1 MYLYPCFRE
10 PAIRPDMVGTLMNV
24 PKQSVSTG
32 QPLTRKHR
40 ALELPPI
47 HLPNLEE
54 PDLIGADTSTD
65 TNRYQ
70 PDVVVEDLLEACS
83 SS

>member
-1 MYLYPCFRE
+1 
-10 PAIRPDMVGTLMNV
+10 MVRTPMNA
-24 PKQSVSTG
+24 PKPSVSTG
-32 QPLTRKHR
+32 QDLTRKQR
-40 ALELPPI
+40 AFELTPI

-54 PDLIGADTSTD
+54 PDLVGADTSTD

>member
-1 MYLYPCFRE
+1 
-10 PAIRPDMVGTLMNV
+10 MVGTHMNP

-32 QPLTRKHR
+32 QDLTQKQR
-40 ALELPPI
+40 ALELTPI

-70 PDVVVEDLLEACS
+70 PNVVVEDLLEVCS